1 MIDTVRLSEK
11 ARVQLLSLKRRTGL
25 QHWNVLC
32 RWAFCLSLSEPSVP
46 PKEAIPADSSV
57 EMTWRVFTGGQE
69 DIYMALLLARA
80 KQDEVAI
87 DKENIL
93 EYFRLHLHR
102 GISYLHG
109 SSTIRSVAD
118 LGRLAMKRK
127 SGTEVHAS

>member
-1 MIDTVRLSEK
+1 MIDTIRLSEK

-32 RWAFCLSLSEPSVP
+32 RWAFCFSLSEHSVP

-57 EMTWRVFTGGQE
+57 EMTWKVFTGGQE

-80 KQDEVAI
+80 KQDNVTL

-109 SSTIRSVAD
+109 SLAIRNVAD
-118 LGRLAMKRK
+118 LGQLATKKASATRM
-127 SGTEVHAS
+127 HAG